1 MDEHCTTAMLKVA
14 IKYVKCIA
22 NMSFSI
28 IQNLDAEVPRLVL
41 LLCDRQ
47 HWHWHSR
54 RRMGGVLASTI
65 VESRESITVLQCVS
79 GTARE

>member
-28 IQNLDAEVPRLVL
+28 VKNRDAEVPRLVL
-41 LLCDRQ
+41 LLVIDSIGILGVIAWVAFPRGQWLRLRYSSGNGDRGL
-47 HWHWHSR
+47 R
-54 RRMGGVLASTI
+54 K
-65 VESRESITVLQCVS
+65 CK
-79 GTARE
+79 

>member
-28 IQNLDAEVPRLVL
+28 VKNLDAEVPRLVL
-41 LLCDRQ
+41 LLVIDSIGIGTLGGA
-47 HWHWHSR
+47 WVASR
-54 RRMGGVLASTI
+54 FHN
-65 VESRESITVLQCVS
+65 C
-79 GTARE
+79 